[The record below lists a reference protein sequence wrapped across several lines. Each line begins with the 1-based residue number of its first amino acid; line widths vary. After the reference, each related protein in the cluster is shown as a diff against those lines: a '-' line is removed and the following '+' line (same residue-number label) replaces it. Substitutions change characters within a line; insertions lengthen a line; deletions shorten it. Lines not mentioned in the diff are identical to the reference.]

1 MRCIKSIFIVFGLLG
16 ASQFIY
22 GDDHGSQMQAPIPV
36 EFWVCEYKE
45 GMGAVDLEPVIK
57 EWKKT
62 MGKRDYEAW
71 MLTPSYARNG
81 AMNNMVMFTG
91 WWPSFSKM
99 GEEVEYAMEK
109 VNPKMDPKW
118 NEVITCAI
126 HAEATA
132 VQTRNGMDTS
142 LDSGVMSYAG
152 CRLKEGKTVPEL
164 MQAHAK
170 MSKFMDKI
178 GINKVSSAVLFPGV
192 GAGNDYDYTITT
204 WAPGMKVLGETFETA
219 IANGVAQAVS
229 EVFGDVGEC
238 DNGARFVGK
247 RIY

>member
-1 MRCIKSIFIVFGLLG
+1 MHYLRTVLFFFGLIGL
-16 ASQFIY
+16 SQFVSA
-22 GDDHGSQMQAPIPV
+22 DDHGSQMPAPIPV
-36 EFWVCEYKE
+36 EFWACEYNE
-45 GMGAVDLEPVIK
+45 GMGASDLQPVIK

-62 MGKRDYEAW
+62 MGKREYESW
-71 MLTPSYARNG
+71 MLTPFYSRNG

-99 GEEVEYAMEK
+99 GEELEYVMEK

-118 NEVITCAI
+118 NEVITCTI

-132 VQTRNGMDTS
+132 VQTRDGMDTS

-152 CRLKEGKTVPEL
+152 CKLKEGKTVPQL
-164 MQAHAK
+164 MQAHGK

-178 GINKVSSAVLFPGV
+178 GIDKVSSAVLFPGV
-192 GAGNDYDYTITT
+192 GASNDYDYTITT
-204 WAPGMKVLGETFETA
+204 WAPGMKVLGETFENA
-219 IANGVAQAVS
+219 ISNGVAQAAREIFG
-229 EVFGDVGEC
+229 EVGDC
-238 DNGARFVGK
+238 DNGVRFVGQ